1 MAQESGPL
9 HRIAEP
15 VASDP
20 SHRAQGKPLRVRS
33 GQEVRKIRG
42 KIKNVGAPTFLRG
55 GTLPRFCVS
64 RGNKRHTRLMFV
76 CRGNKGDS
84 PPPLK
89 LRRASPSSRKG
100 EAGDDHAGVFPPC
113 FVGEGASVGKVGGM
127 LVARKLKVCQA
138 SQN

>member
-15 VASDP
+15 VAFGGV
-20 SHRAQGKPLRVRS
+20 QGKSLRIRS

-64 RGNKRHTRLMFV
+64 RGNKGHTRLVFV

-89 LRRASPSSRKG
+89 LRRASPSPKKEETWYDHVGVYPRFFAEECATCGKC
-100 EAGDDHAGVFPPC
+100 AG
-113 FVGEGASVGKVGGM
+113 
-127 LVARKLKVCQA
+127 
-138 SQN
+138 

>member
-20 SHRAQGKPLRVRS
+20 SHRALGKKVRN
-33 GQEVRKIRG
+33 IRG

-89 LRRASPSSRKG
+89 LRRASPSPKKD
-100 EAGDDHAGVFPPC
+100 EAWYDHVGVYPRFFAEECATCGKDAG
-113 FVGEGASVGKVGGM
+113 
-127 LVARKLKVCQA
+127 
-138 SQN
+138 